1 MLTNSYLKFLVASH
15 KLLSEFSGDE
25 KLVLEEV
32 FKRGSEHPYR
42 VQEIISMRSIASQA
56 TIHKVLS
63 HLITRGFLNLK
74 TSKEDGRVKFVLL
87 SKKSEKIV
95 EQLNALLQKSTT

>member
-1 MLTNSYLKFLVASH
+1 MLTNSNLKFLVASH

-32 FKRGSEHPYR
+32 VKKGSETPYR
-42 VQEIISMRSIASQA
+42 VQEIISMHSIASQA
-56 TIHKVLS
+56 TLHKVVSGLV
-63 HLITRGFLNLK
+63 TRGFLNLK

-87 SKKSEKIV
+87 SKKSEKLV
-95 EQLNALLQKSTT
+95 EKLNALLQKSAS